1 MRVLGHNG
9 EINTLLGNVNWM
21 KAREASKGTPIAS
34 EFDVD
39 EDSGSMEYSTES
51 ASDGSCDIRDL
62 VDFKSTEKIVQECN
76 TQDSPDTLEPL
87 VDLSR
92 SDSANLDGCFEL
104 MCKSRARAPCALMAL
119 VPAAY
124 QNEVRLN
131 EERRK
136 AGAKRQQHT
145 AYQYN

>member
-34 EFDVD
+34 EFDID
-39 EDSGSMEYSTES
+39 EDSGSLGLGGG
-51 ASDGSCDIRDL
+51 ASDGACDIRDL
-62 VDFKSTEKIVQECN
+62 VDFGATEKILQECN
-76 TQDSPDTLEPL
+76 TQDVPDTLEPL

-124 QNEVRLN
+124 QNEVRTY
-131 EERRK
+131 ERHGGIEVIRSSLR
-136 AGAKRQQHT
+136 GF
-145 AYQYN
+145 